1 MLFELKLHCYYI
13 GPTSRKCCK
22 EYEFLSRN
30 LSNKYRKILLDT
42 AAKTGLDTVKPA
54 SKKLVHKAAEA
65 IDEFIGNRIADKIV
79 KPKLICDEN
88 LRDAA
93 EIIISPEK
101 R

>member
-1 MLFELKLHCYYI
+1 MTC
-13 GPTSRKCCK
+13 S
-22 EYEFLSRN
+22 LS
-30 LSNKYRKILLDT
+30 LDCIVIILDPHQENV
-42 AAKTGLDTVKPA
+42 AKGTVKPV
-54 SKKLVHKAAEA
+54 SKKVVHKAAEA

>member
-1 MLFELKLHCYYI
+1 MLVELRLHCYYI

-22 EYEFLSRN
+22 GYEFLSRN

-42 AAKTGLDTVKPA
+42 AAKMGLDTVKPA
-54 SKKLVHKAAEA
+54 SKKVVHKAAEA

>member
-1 MLFELKLHCYYI
+1 MLVELRLHCYYI

-22 EYEFLSRN
+22 GYEFLSRN
-30 LSNKYRKILLDT
+30 LSNKYRKILDT
-42 AAKTGLDTVKPA
+42 AAKTGLDTVKPVA
-54 SKKLVHKAAEA
+54 KKVAHKAAEA